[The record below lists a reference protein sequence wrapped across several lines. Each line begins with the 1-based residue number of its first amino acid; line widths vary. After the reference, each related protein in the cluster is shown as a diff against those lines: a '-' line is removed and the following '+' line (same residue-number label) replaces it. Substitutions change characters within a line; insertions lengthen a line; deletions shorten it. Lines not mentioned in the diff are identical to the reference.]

1 MSNTFD
7 TGYYES
13 AALREMGF
21 ASIGEN
27 VKIAKNCTI
36 VGNLTNISIGNNV
49 RIDAYCTLIGTGAIV
64 IGSHVHIAGYSHLS
78 GGDGIVLEDFSGL
91 SHGVKLYSRTDD
103 YSGEFLT
110 NPTVPAEYLGV
121 IAGKI
126 TLGRHVIVGANTVV
140 LPGVAIGEGCAVGA
154 QSLVKSNLNA
164 WGVYAGCPVRR
175 IRERSKNLLKL
186 EAKLRG

>member
-1 MSNTFD
+1 MSNPFD

-21 ASIGEN
+21 GAVGEN

-36 VGNLTNISIGNNV
+36 VGKLANITFGHDV
-49 RIDAYCTLIGTGAIV
+49 RIDAYCTLIGTGPIT
-64 IGSHVHIAGYSHLS
+64 IGSYVHIAGYSHLS
-78 GGDGIVLEDFSGL
+78 GGDGIVMEDFSGL

-121 IAGKI
+121 VAGKI
-126 TLGRHVIVGANTVV
+126 TLGRHVIIGANSVV
-140 LPGVAIGEGCAVGA
+140 LPGVTISEGSSVGA
-154 QSLVKSNLNA
+154 QSLVKTNLEA
-164 WGVYAGCPVRR
+164 WGMYAGCPVRR
-175 IRERSKNLLKL
+175 IRDRSKNLLKL
-186 EAKLRG
+186 EATLRG